1 MKEFEEFREKFL
13 PDISKRILEL
23 LPSSSKYTP
32 VFNRALSYSLKTEGK
47 RIRPLLFLAV
57 AYSVS
62 AKKFK
67 SRLNSLID
75 FSVGIE
81 YIHNYSLVHDDIMDG
96 DEIRR
101 GKPTVFKKFGPDVAI
116 LVGDALLTRGME
128 ILYDN
133 FPYSAKVILQSVGVP
148 GMISG
153 QAGDIHYSGK
163 VKTSESAMW
172 WIHLNKTASFFAGI
186 SVAGILACSVFD
198 EKFRKKFF
206 DFGLNLGLAFQV
218 RDDLLDRIGKKEKY
232 KKSRTDLKNKKL
244 TTLRFYT
251 IEEAGEIVEKL
262 TQNALNSLKNLPVK
276 GEILKSLLKKLSI
289 REM

>member
-1 MKEFEEFREKFL
+1 MRKFEEFRKKFL
-13 PDISKRILEL
+13 PQISERLLKL

-32 VFNRALSYSLKTEGK
+32 VFNRALSYSFKTGGK

-57 AYSVS
+57 AHSVS
-62 AKKFK
+62 NKFK
-67 SRLNSLID
+67 NRLNSLID

-101 GKPTVFKKFGPDVAI
+101 GKPTVFKKFGTDIAI
-116 LVGDALLTRGME
+116 LVGDALLTRGAE

-163 VKTSESAMW
+163 VKTSENAMW
-172 WIHLNKTASFFAGI
+172 WIHLNKTASFFSGI
-186 SVAGILACSVFD
+186 CVAGVLACDVFD
-198 EKFRKKFF
+198 EKVRKKFF

-244 TTLRFYT
+244 TALRFYT
-251 IEEAGEIVEKL
+251 VEETCKIVEKL
-262 TQNALNSLKNLPVK
+262 TEKALNCIKNLPIK
-276 GEILKSLLKKLSI
+276 DEILKSILEKLSV